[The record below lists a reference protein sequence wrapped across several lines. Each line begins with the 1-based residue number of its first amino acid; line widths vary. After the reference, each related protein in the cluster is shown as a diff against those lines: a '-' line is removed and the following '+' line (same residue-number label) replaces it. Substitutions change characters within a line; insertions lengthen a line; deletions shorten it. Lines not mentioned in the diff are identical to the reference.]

1 MTSAPEPASTFQ
13 FQQPAPPPRKRNTTK
28 VVLIVIAA
36 ALVLMV
42 LLIGGCVLLV
52 NGSTKDAQKVSD
64 QLVTAVQQGD
74 GAKVWALSGP
84 SFRKAATEAQVDELA
99 KRLSQLVTKDKVS
112 PDGKSI
118 HASTDSGKVAVFT
131 YTLKGKGRG
140 PVYFKT
146 QIRDEDG
153 GWKVLSFRSAE
164 SKLDTDV
171 E

>member
-1 MTSAPEPASTFQ
+1 MTSAPEPASPFQ
-13 FQQPAPPPRKRNTTK
+13 FQHPAPPPKKRSTTK
-28 VVLIVIAA
+28 IVLLVIGVL
-36 ALVLMV
+36 LVLMV

-64 QLVTAVQQGD
+64 QLVTAIQQGD
-74 GAKVWALSGP
+74 GAKVYALSGP
-84 SFRKAATEAQVDELA
+84 SFRKVATEAQVDELA
-99 KRLSQLVTKDKVS
+99 KRLSQLVTQDKVS
-112 PDGKSI
+112 PNGKSI
-118 HASTDSGKVAVFT
+118 NASTDNGKIAVFT

-140 PVYFKT
+140 PVYIKT

-164 SKLDTDV
+164 TKLNTDV